1 MGWMKTTATWCVLC
15 SSCGRSPTLYNS
27 FFLVFWGIPKME
39 WGRPPLSSLLNVS
52 YNISMKW
59 YIFHHKYTITSILIV
74 QCKWIHV
81 WCSLLFCYYVHLLHI
96 LFQFLT
102 FCLSLPCCTFIT
114 HSVPVFD
121 VLSQFA
127 MLYMLLSLSL
137 GWTLGTSYRFAHLQM
152 VSRKPAAKV
161 VGTLGILQVSGKSIH
176 NQKN

>member
-1 MGWMKTTATWCVLC
+1 MFPFVL
-15 SSCGRSPTLYNS
+15 
-27 FFLVFWGIPKME
+27 
-39 WGRPPLSSLLNVS
+39 LL
-52 YNISMKW
+52 
-59 YIFHHKYTITSILIV
+59 
-74 QCKWIHV
+74 
-81 WCSLLFCYYVHLLHI
+81 
-96 LFQFLT
+96 
-102 FCLSLPCCTFIT
+102 CTFIA